1 MCLYGVF
8 FIKQNRSHST
18 QHTKEW
24 ASREEGREYKGFW
37 MQVGLNE
44 WESMGRSQGRWDL
57 GLAGGMDIRME
68 GMLN

>member
-1 MCLYGVF
+1 
-8 FIKQNRSHST
+8 
-18 QHTKEW
+18 
-24 ASREEGREYKGFW
+24 